1 MNNNN
6 NINQNL
12 KDLDIIG
19 LASFFMQAD
28 NIKDDN
34 QQKMINQLIL
44 QAVAKEIEKLHKE
57 NDSIIDKLNK
67 IEKDDSNCEKWLSNI
82 YGLLSRRL

>member
-1 MNNNN
+1 MNN

-28 NIKDDN
+28 NIRDDN
-34 QQKMINQLIL
+34 QQKVVNQLIL

-57 NDSIIDKLNK
+57 NNDIIEKLNK
-67 IEKDDSNCEKWLSNI
+67 IEQDDNKCKEYLKDI
-82 YGLLSRRL
+82 YILLSRRL

>member
-1 MNNNN
+1 MNN

-28 NIKDDN
+28 NIRDDN
-34 QQKMINQLIL
+34 QQKTINQLIL

-57 NDSIIDKLNK
+57 NDNIIEKLNK
-67 IEKDDSNCEKWLSNI
+67 IEQDDNKCKEYLRDI
-82 YGLLSRRL
+82 YVLLSRRL

>member
-1 MNNNN
+1 MNN

-28 NIKDDN
+28 NIRDDN
-34 QQKMINQLIL
+34 QQKTINQLIL

-57 NDSIIDKLNK
+57 NNNIIEKLNK
-67 IEKDDSNCEKWLSNI
+67 IEQDDDKCREYLRDI
-82 YGLLSRRL
+82 YILLSRRL

>member
-1 MNNNN
+1 MNN

-28 NIKDDN
+28 NIRDDN
-34 QQKMINQLIL
+34 QQKTINQLIL

-57 NDSIIDKLNK
+57 NDNIIEKLNK
-67 IEKDDSNCEKWLSNI
+67 IEQDDNKCREYLRDI
-82 YGLLSRRL
+82 YVLLSRRL

>member
-1 MNNNN
+1 MNNN
-6 NINQNL
+6 NINQSL

-34 QQKMINQLIL
+34 QQKKINQLIL
-44 QAVAKEIEKLHKE
+44 QAVANEIEKLHKE
-57 NDSIIDKLNK
+57 NDDIINKLNK
-67 IEKDDSNCEKWLSNI
+67 IEQDDNECKKYLRDI
-82 YGLLSRRL
+82 YILLSRRL

>member
-1 MNNNN
+1 MNN

-67 IEKDDSNCEKWLSNI
+67 IEKDDKNCEKWLSNI

>member
-67 IEKDDSNCEKWLSNI
+67 IEKDDNNCEKWLSNI